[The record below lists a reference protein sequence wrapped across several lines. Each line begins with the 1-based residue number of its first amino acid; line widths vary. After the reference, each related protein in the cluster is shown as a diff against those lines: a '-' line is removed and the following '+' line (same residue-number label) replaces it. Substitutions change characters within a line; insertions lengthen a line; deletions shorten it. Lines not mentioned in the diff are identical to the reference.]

1 MVVGKRGERTER
13 EGGRQKKGNWYFPK
27 IHTHTHTRILLSD
40 NAKQQHTSLFSPHP
54 IYSRR
59 VPKADVALSEGDTHQ
74 EGRDVGGRSNSWATH
89 VYWWHLQLRASRFW
103 TSKWTSRTH
112 TAPSFSGFLQ
122 RHSNLLIIHFWS
134 HVIKKKESST
144 KTREKEVSTVKDHSS
159 HFPGLPKPVYQ

>member
-1 MVVGKRGERTER
+1 MVVGKEVKELR
-13 EGGRQKKGNWYFPK
+13 EKEADRKRETGTFLRF
-27 IHTHTHTRILLSD
+27 THTQILLSD

-74 EGRDVGGRSNSWATH
+74 EGRDLGGRSNSWATH
-89 VYWWHLQLRASRFW
+89 TYWWHLQLRASRFW

-134 HVIKKKESST
+134 HVIKKKKVVQKLGKKKSQLSRT
-144 KTREKEVSTVKDHSS
+144 IQVT
-159 HFPGLPKPVYQ
+159 FPVFPSLYINR

>member
-1 MVVGKRGERTER
+1 MYLHGGGERGERTER

-27 IHTHTHTRILLSD
+27 ILSD

-89 VYWWHLQLRASRFW
+89 TY
-103 TSKWTSRTH
+103 
-112 TAPSFSGFLQ
+112 
-122 RHSNLLIIHFWS
+122 
-134 HVIKKKESST
+134 
-144 KTREKEVSTVKDHSS
+144 
-159 HFPGLPKPVYQ
+159 

>member
-1 MVVGKRGERTER
+1 MVVGKEVKELR
-13 EGGRQKKGNWYFPK
+13 EKEADRKRETGTFLRF
-27 IHTHTHTRILLSD
+27 THTQILLSD

-89 VYWWHLQLRASRFW
+89 TYWWHLQLRASRFW

-134 HVIKKKESST
+134 HVIKKKKVVQKLGKKKSQLSRT
-144 KTREKEVSTVKDHSS
+144 IQVT
-159 HFPGLPKPVYQ
+159 FPVFPSLYINR